1 MTLIKAKKK
10 SAEPEMSTKI
20 RIGPPQKGAPS
31 KPKSKKKPETLSPSP
46 TLPPTKRKMYPKN
59 AAAVPAPVPAP
70 VIFRD
75 PTETELV
82 PRKVSEKEEDFETFV
97 RRFKGTSR
105 RKVIESDDEE
115 EFEDDEDQDQEED
128 EEDYGEYYKVEGSKA
143 RYVPVRGNHRNDPS
157 CDACIR
163 RRKPCYPQASD
174 KNRGACFECGKL
186 KIKCIFSVSNPT
198 IPILNCINLFSR
210 FLDQTSFVNRP
221 VRSQGMLPRNRFSN
235 KRIDLKVNELSF

>member
-10 SAEPEMSTKI
+10 SAEREMSTKI

-59 AAAVPAPVPAP
+59 AAAVRAPVPAP
-70 VIFRD
+70 VPVPVIFSD
-75 PTETELV
+75 PKETELV

-115 EFEDDEDQDQEED
+115 EFEDDEHQEHQEEYHD
-128 EEDYGEYYKVEGSKA
+128 EEDYGQYYKAEGSKA
-143 RYVPVRGNHRNDPS
+143 RYVPVRGNHLNDPP
-157 CDACIR
+157 CNACVQ
-163 RRKPCYPQASD
+163 RRKPCYPQDSD
-174 KNRGACFECGKL
+174 KNRGACFECGRL
-186 KIKCIFSVSNPT
+186 KTKCIFTVSNPT

-210 FLDQTSFVNRP
+210 FLGQTSFVNRP
-221 VRSQGMLPRNRFSN
+221 VRSQGMLQRNRF
-235 KRIDLKVNELSF
+235 

>member
-10 SAEPEMSTKI
+10 SAEPKMSTKI
-20 RIGPPQKGAPS
+20 CIGPPQKGAPS
-31 KPKSKKKPETLSPSP
+31 KPKSKKKPETLSSSP

-59 AAAVPAPVPAP
+59 AAAVPAPVPVPVPAPVPAP

-97 RRFKGTSR
+97 RRFTGTSR

-115 EFEDDEDQDQEED
+115 EFEDDEDQDQEDD

-143 RYVPVRGNHRNDPS
+143 
-157 CDACIR
+157 
-163 RRKPCYPQASD
+163 
-174 KNRGACFECGKL
+174 
-186 KIKCIFSVSNPT
+186 
-198 IPILNCINLFSR
+198 
-210 FLDQTSFVNRP
+210 
-221 VRSQGMLPRNRFSN
+221 
-235 KRIDLKVNELSF
+235 

>member
-59 AAAVPAPVPAP
+59 AAAVPAPAPVPTP

-82 PRKVSEKEEDFETFV
+82 PRKVSEKEEDLETFV
-97 RRFKGTSR
+97 RGFKGTS
-105 RKVIESDDEE
+105 K
-115 EFEDDEDQDQEED
+115 
-128 EEDYGEYYKVEGSKA
+128 
-143 RYVPVRGNHRNDPS
+143 
-157 CDACIR
+157 
-163 RRKPCYPQASD
+163 
-174 KNRGACFECGKL
+174 GKG
-186 KIKCIFSVSNPT
+186 T
-198 IPILNCINLFSR
+198 
-210 FLDQTSFVNRP
+210 
-221 VRSQGMLPRNRFSN
+221 
-235 KRIDLKVNELSF
+235 

>member
-59 AAAVPAPVPAP
+59 AAAVRAPVPAP
-70 VIFRD
+70 VPVPVIFSD
-75 PTETELV
+75 PKETELV

-97 RRFKGTSR
+97 RRFKRTSR

-115 EFEDDEDQDQEED
+115 EFEDDEDQDQEDD
-128 EEDYGEYYKVEGSKA
+128 EEDYYKAEGSKA
-143 RYVPVRGNHRNDPS
+143 RYVPVRGNHLNDPP
-157 CDACIR
+157 CDACVR
-163 RRKPCYPQASD
+163 PRKPCYPQDSE
-174 KNRGACFECGKL
+174 KNRGACFECGRL

-221 VRSQGMLPRNRFSN
+221 VRSQGMLQQNRF
-235 KRIDLKVNELSF
+235 

>member
-46 TLPPTKRKMYPKN
+46 TLPPTKQKMSPKH
-59 AAAVPAPVPAP
+59 AAALPAPIPVPAPVPAP

-82 PRKVSEKEEDFETFV
+82 PRKVLEKEEDFETFV

-115 EFEDDEDQDQEED
+115 FEDDEDQDQEDD
-128 EEDYGEYYKVEGSKA
+128 EEDYGQYYKAEGSKA
-143 RYVPVRGNHRNDPS
+143 RYVPVRGNHLNDPP
-157 CDACIR
+157 CDAC
-163 RRKPCYPQASD
+163 
-174 KNRGACFECGKL
+174 
-186 KIKCIFSVSNPT
+186 V
-198 IPILNCINLFSR
+198 
-210 FLDQTSFVNRP
+210 
-221 VRSQGMLPRNRFSN
+221 
-235 KRIDLKVNELSF
+235 

>member
-1 MTLIKAKKK
+1 
-10 SAEPEMSTKI
+10 
-20 RIGPPQKGAPS
+20 
-31 KPKSKKKPETLSPSP
+31 
-46 TLPPTKRKMYPKN
+46 
-59 AAAVPAPVPAP
+59 
-70 VIFRD
+70 
-75 PTETELV
+75 LV

-115 EFEDDEDQDQEED
+115 EFEDDEDQDQEDD

-163 RRKPCYPQASD
+163 RRKPCYPQDSD

>member
-31 KPKSKKKPETLSPSP
+31 KPKSKKKPETLSPSA
-46 TLPPTKRKMYPKN
+46 TLPPTKREMYPKN
-59 AAAVPAPVPAP
+59 AAVVPAPVRAP

-82 PRKVSEKEEDFETFV
+82 ARKVAEKEEYFETFV

-115 EFEDDEDQDQEED
+115 EFEDDEDQDQEDD
-128 EEDYGEYYKVEGSKA
+128 EEEYGQYYKAEGSKA
-143 RYVPVRGNHRNDPS
+143 RYVPVRGNHLNDPP
-157 CDACIR
+157 CNAC
-163 RRKPCYPQASD
+163 
-174 KNRGACFECGKL
+174 
-186 KIKCIFSVSNPT
+186 V
-198 IPILNCINLFSR
+198 
-210 FLDQTSFVNRP
+210 
-221 VRSQGMLPRNRFSN
+221 
-235 KRIDLKVNELSF
+235 